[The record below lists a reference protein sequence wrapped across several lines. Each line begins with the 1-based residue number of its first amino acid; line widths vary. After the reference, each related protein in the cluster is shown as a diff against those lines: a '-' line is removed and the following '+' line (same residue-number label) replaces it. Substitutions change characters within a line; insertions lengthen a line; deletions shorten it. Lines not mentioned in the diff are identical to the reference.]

1 MNLPHQKPIKFV
13 QEIIERQDQY
23 NIVSCLFPSIPT
35 LAMVC
40 EAAAQ
45 SSASFSQSTEEE
57 KIGFLV
63 SLKNIE
69 LLKTLESLEYEIKI
83 EKSFTFGI
91 MSEFKFKLINNLN
104 VYVEGTFAI
113 ALPDETNS

>member
-1 MNLPHQKPIKFV
+1 MINLPHQKPIKFANK
-13 QEIIERQDQY
+13 IIEKKDDET
-23 NIVSCLFPSIPT
+23 ITSCSFPSIPS

-45 SSASFSQSTEEE
+45 STAAFDINSDTP

-69 LLKTLESLEYEIKI
+69 QLKEFSKKDYLVKIKKSFDFGQMQEYEFELKDDI
-83 EKSFTFGI
+83 E
-91 MSEFKFKLINNLN
+91 
-104 VYVEGTFAI
+104 VFAKGFITI
-113 ALPDETNS
+113 ALQN